1 VPAGQYLDLA
11 IRVLLGVVFATAL
24 VSKLRPADF
33 REFVETTGAL
43 LPAGLR
49 PRRRP
54 LGTAYLACEAAI
66 VLLVAVPSAVPAGMA
81 LAAGVL
87 LVLAVAIS
95 RKERRGGHVLCRC
108 FGAGTAPLGRPHLVR
123 NVVLAVLAVTGLA
136 ANALGSGDVDSA
148 AAAISAVAG
157 GLFCALL
164 VIRFDDLLSLFT
176 PPPAPRP
183 VVRTRRAADGD

>member
-1 VPAGQYLDLA
+1 MPAGQYLDLA

-54 LGTAYLACEAAI
+54 LGIAYLLCEAAI
-66 VLLVAVPSAVPAGMA
+66 VLLVAVPPAVPAGMA

-123 NVVLAVLAVTGLA
+123 NVVLAGLAVTGLA
-136 ANALGSGDVDSA
+136 ANTLGPGGDVDSA
-148 AAAISAVAG
+148 AAVISAVAG

-164 VIRFDDLLSLFT
+164 VIRFDDLLSLFAPT
-176 PPPAPRP
+176 PASRHQDPA
-183 VVRTRRAADGD
+183 GSGW